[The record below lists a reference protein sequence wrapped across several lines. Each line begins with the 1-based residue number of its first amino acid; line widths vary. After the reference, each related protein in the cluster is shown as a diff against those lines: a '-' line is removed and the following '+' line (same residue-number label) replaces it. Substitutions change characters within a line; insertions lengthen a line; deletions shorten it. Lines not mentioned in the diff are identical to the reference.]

1 MRGMRR
7 RAVRVA
13 GALLIAVALLLVP
26 DLAAMHTHRDLAAAH
41 ACATCVAA
49 HHTPAIVMPAIAAP
63 APDVPAADVPVTS
76 HSGPVSPLR
85 SARFGRAPP
94 PSPTS
99 AA

>member
-49 HHTPAIVMPAIAAP
+49 HHAPAIVMPAVAALAPGVPAGAVP
-63 APDVPAADVPVTS
+63 APPHTV
-76 HSGPVSPLR
+76 PVSPLR
-85 SARFGRAPP
+85 TAHLGRAPP
-94 PSPTS
+94 SLPTSPT
-99 AA
+99 

>member
-1 MRGMRR
+1 MRR

-49 HHTPAIVMPAIAAP
+49 HHAPAIVMPAIAVP
-63 APDVPAADVPVTS
+63 APGVPASAVPAASHIVPR
-76 HSGPVSPLR
+76 SPLR
-85 SARFGRAPP
+85 AARLGRAPP

>member
-1 MRGMRR
+1 MRR

-13 GALLIAVALLLVP
+13 GALLIAVALLVVP
-26 DLAAMHTHRDLAAAH
+26 DLAATHTHRDLAAAH

-49 HHTPAIVMPAIAAP
+49 HHAPAIVMPAIAALASAVP
-63 APDVPAADVPVTS
+63 TTDVPALSHTVPA
-76 HSGPVSPLR
+76 SPLR

-94 PSPTS
+94 ASPIS

>member
-1 MRGMRR
+1 MRR

-13 GALLIAVALLLVP
+13 SALLVAVALLVVP

-49 HHTPAIVMPAIAAP
+49 HHAPAIVMPAIAAP
-63 APDVPAADVPVTS
+63 ATGAPAADVAAPARSV
-76 HSGPVSPLR
+76 PLSPLR

-94 PSPTS
+94 SSPTS
-99 AA
+99 FA